1 MKIKLTNH
9 AKIRI
14 RERAGTSEY
23 DNFIKDEFDIQYIY
37 LNESAELS
45 AFPRDFMDQARQSIV
60 ELIRL
65 RKEKKETKM

>member
-1 MKIKLTNH
+1 MKYNDVVI
-9 AKIRI
+9 
-14 RERAGTSEY
+14 
-23 DNFIKDEFDIQYIY
+23 NFIKDEFDIQYIY